1 MESDIQLAIL
11 ILGLMLAIVFIV
23 RGLSA
28 IASMIDT
35 FKLAYG
41 AFVLLGTTPRAR
53 ALVSSLLD
61 EEAIR
66 RFYANTIVRCSALA
80 TMGRQLPKPQ

>member
-1 MESDIQLAIL
+1 METDIELATIL
-11 ILGLMLAIVFIV
+11 SGLTFAMVFIGL
-23 RGLSA
+23 GLSA
-28 IASMIDT
+28 IASMIDM
-35 FKLAYG
+35 FKFAYG
-41 AFVLLGTTPRAR
+41 AFVLLGTTLR
-53 ALVSSLLD
+53 SSALLD

>member
-1 MESDIQLAIL
+1 METDIELATIL
-11 ILGLMLAIVFIV
+11 SGLTFAMVFIGL
-23 RGLSA
+23 GLSA
-28 IASMIDT
+28 IASMIDM
-35 FKLAYG
+35 FKFAYG
-41 AFVLLGTTPRAR
+41 AFVLLGTTRR
-53 ALVSSLLD
+53 SSALLD

>member
-1 MESDIQLAIL
+1 M
-11 ILGLMLAIVFIV
+11 MLAITFMV

-28 IASMIDT
+28 IARMIDM
-35 FKLAYG
+35 FKFAYG
-41 AFVLLGTTPRAR
+41 AFVLLGTTLR
-53 ALVSSLLD
+53 LVSSLLD

-80 TMGRQLPKPQ
+80 TMGRQLSKPQ